1 MTPLSRRSMFA
12 APLTQVLSAERR
24 INVAVI
30 GQLGVNIAPYLKI
43 LGSSPS
49 LDRIALCDESGG
61 LFQYTERYIGP
72 RAKDLSTFRDP
83 AAMLREIRP
92 ELVVIS
98 LEAHLAPRKIQMALE
113 ANCHVV
119 VEKPAC
125 TNVADFDRLVSL
137 ATSRQRHLML
147 ALATRIHAG
156 AVKARQLLLS
166 GALGKPYATTMHWHA
181 DQTRLTKPA
190 YHKSWFASRAKAGG
204 GKLLFH
210 GIHYLDLIRWMT
222 RDSIKTV
229 TGLYRNVGGQPM
241 DVEDAAVV
249 GMQFASG
256 WAGTLNTGY
265 YLDRGF
271 SNLIQIWCSNG
282 WLRFDPLVTLEWQVN
297 GNSQVQ
303 KFSFP
308 DQDLYG
314 LMMESAIRTVLG
326 QEPPFITARES
337 RDALAAVFQTYRA
350 AETGQA
356 QKVS

>member
-1 MTPLSRRSMFA
+1 MTISRRTIFATPLIPA
-12 APLTQVLSAERR
+12 LAAERR
-24 INVAVI
+24 INAAVI
-30 GQLGVNIAPYLKI
+30 GQLGVNIAPYLKV
-43 LGSSPS
+43 LGTSTS
-49 LDRIALCDESGG
+49 LDRIALCDETGG
-61 LFQYTERYIGP
+61 LFQYTERYVGA
-72 RAKDLSTFRDP
+72 RAKDLKTFTDP
-83 AAMLREIRP
+83 ARMLREIRP
-92 ELVVIS
+92 DLAVIS
-98 LEAHLAPRKIQMALE
+98 LEAHLAPPKIRMALE

-137 ATSRQRHLML
+137 AASRKRQLML

-156 AVKARQLLLS
+156 AVKARQLLQS
-166 GALGKPYATTMHWHA
+166 GALGKPYGTTMHWHA

-222 RDSIKTV
+222 EDPIETV
-229 TGLYRNVGGQPM
+229 TGLHRNVGGQPM

-249 GMQFASG
+249 GMKFRSG
-256 WAGTLNTGY
+256 WLGTLNTGY

-282 WLRFDPLVTLEWQVN
+282 WLRFDPLVSLEWQVN
-297 GNSQVQ
+297 GQEVQ
-303 KFSFP
+303 KSSFP

-314 LMMESAIRTVLG
+314 LMVESAIKTVLG
-326 QEPPFITARES
+326 QEQPFITARES
-337 RDALAAVFQTYRA
+337 RDALAAVFQTYRS

>member
-1 MTPLSRRSMFA
+1 V
-12 APLTQVLSAERR
+12 PLTKVLAAERR

-43 LGSSPS
+43 LGTSSS
-49 LDRIALCDESGG
+49 LDRIALCDETGG
-61 LFQYTERYIGP
+61 LFEYTERYVGP
-72 RAKDLSTFRDP
+72 RAKDLRTFRNS
-83 AAMLREIRP
+83 AEMLRETRP
-92 ELVVIS
+92 DLVVIS
-98 LEAHLAPRKIQMALE
+98 LEAHLAPPRIQMALE

-137 ATSRQRHLML
+137 ATSRKRHLML

-156 AVKARQLLLS
+156 AVKARQLLQS
-166 GALGKPYATTMHWHA
+166 GALGKPWGTTMHWHA

-210 GIHYLDLIRWMT
+210 GIHYLDLIRWLT
-222 RDSIKTV
+222 GESIETV
-229 TGLYRNVGGQPM
+229 TGIYRNVGGQPM

-249 GMQFASG
+249 GMLFKSG
-256 WAGTLNTGY
+256 WTGTLNTGY

-282 WLRFDPLVTLEWQVN
+282 WLRFDPLASLEWQVN
-297 GNSQVQ
+297 GEKQVQ

-308 DQDLYG
+308 VQDLYG
-314 LMMESAIRTVLG
+314 LMMESAVRTVLG

-337 RDALAAVFQTYRA
+337 REALAAVFQTYRA
-350 AETGQA
+350 AETGQV
-356 QKVS
+356 QQVS